1 MSSDATVTVGSLVG
15 MLEKEF
21 DPAWAEA
28 WDRVGLICGDPS
40 AGVRG
45 VLVTLDATAEA
56 VERAVARGANVV
68 VTHHPPFLEAP
79 ETYEPQPGPS
89 GTLVAA
95 LAAGVSVASFHT
107 SLDRSPAGL
116 TRSRRRWA
124 WRSSVHWSRRQN
136 RSR

>member
-45 VLVTLDATAEA
+45 VLVT
-56 VERAVARGANVV
+56 
-68 VTHHPPFLEAP
+68 
-79 ETYEPQPGPS
+79 
-89 GTLVAA
+89 
-95 LAAGVSVASFHT
+95 
-107 SLDRSPAGL
+107 
-116 TRSRRRWA
+116 RRRHGRGGRACRRA
-124 WRSSVHWSRRQN
+124 WRERR
-136 RSR
+136 RDAPSAVPGGA